1 MTDIL
6 HEECGVVGVYNAEN
20 ASQLAYLGLHALQH
34 RGQEGAGIAA
44 ADGSSVRCRKGFGL
58 LAEALSA
65 ADLSELSGRNAIG
78 HVRYATAGGREME
91 NVQPLLARAQ
101 IGTIAAAHNGQIVNA
116 NVLRGELEQQ
126 GSIFHCTSDS
136 EIILHL
142 IQRGS
147 GSLLD
152 KIAHACR
159 RMDGAFSFVLITEK
173 NLYAVRDKNGLRPL
187 CLGKLPD
194 GGVCA
199 ASESCALDAMG
210 AELVR
215 DVRPGEIVKCSA
227 AGLESVF
234 YTDASRCRLCAME
247 YIYFSRPDSVLED
260 VSVHTARKLCGR
272 MLALQDE
279 REGLRAD
286 MVVGVPDS
294 SLSAALGYSLQSG
307 LPNELG
313 LVKNRYVG
321 RTFIAPTQQLRDRG
335 VQMKLAAN
343 RAVVAG
349 KRIVL
354 LDDSIVRGTTS
365 RRIVRLLRQAGAAEV
380 HMRIAAPQIL
390 YPCFYGVDTS
400 QRQELISAQMDER
413 SLCEYLGAD
422 SLRFM
427 RVEDLCSA
435 CGSPSLCLACFTG
448 RYPTALYNV
457 SST

>member
-1 MTDIL
+1 M
-6 HEECGVVGVYNAEN
+6 
-20 ASQLAYLGLHALQH
+20 
-34 RGQEGAGIAA
+34 
-44 ADGSSVRCRKGFGL
+44 
-58 LAEALSA
+58 
-65 ADLSELSGRNAIG
+65 
-78 HVRYATAGGREME
+78 
-91 NVQPLLARAQ
+91 
-101 IGTIAAAHNGQIVNA
+101 
-116 NVLRGELEQQ
+116 
-126 GSIFHCTSDS
+126 
-136 EIILHL
+136 
-142 IQRGS
+142 
-147 GSLLD
+147 
-152 KIAHACR
+152 
-159 RMDGAFSFVLITEK
+159 
-173 NLYAVRDKNGLRPL
+173 
-187 CLGKLPD
+187 
-194 GGVCA
+194 
-199 ASESCALDAMG
+199 
-210 AELVR
+210 
-215 DVRPGEIVKCSA
+215 
-227 AGLESVF
+227 
-234 YTDASRCRLCAME
+234 
-247 YIYFSRPDSVLED
+247 
-260 VSVHTARKLCGR
+260 HTARKLCGR